1 MRQTADAGMPM
12 AAESLLR
19 RIATPFSPGLC
30 RAAEPARSSSSSSS
44 SSSISRFE
52 DDDEDEDE
60 NDHDVSFL
68 FLIRTQAGGPTEPRT
83 GRADNV
89 CDEA

>member
-1 MRQTADAGMPM
+1 MRLTADAGSPM

-19 RIATPFSPGLC
+19 RIATPFSPGPC
-30 RAAEPARSSSSSSS
+30 RAAETARSSSSSSS
-44 SSSISRFE
+44 SSSISQF
-52 DDDEDEDE
+52 DDEDEDE

-68 FLIRTQAGGPTEPRT
+68 FPIRPQTGGPTEPRT
-83 GRADNV
+83 GRADKV